1 MSENT
6 SAGRADALRRRCRRT
21 RPEAYRCACGRL
33 RDRCVRAAV
42 RALWSPTRRAAHGG
56 TAHPDAPRGS
66 GATTAAARTGTPA
79 RLTPADPTRP

>member
-6 SAGRADALRRRCRRT
+6 SSGRADAPRHRCRRT

-42 RALWSPTRRAAHGG
+42 RALWSPTRRTAHGEY
-56 TAHPDAPRGS
+56 AHPDAPRAPGPG
-66 GATTAAARTGTPA
+66 GAHGGRPHRDAGAAHAG
-79 RLTPADPTRP
+79 

>member
-6 SAGRADALRRRCRRT
+6 SVGRADAPRHRCRRT

-42 RALWSPTRRAAHGG
+42 RALWSPTRRVAHGE
-56 TAHPDAPRGS
+56 TVHPDAPRAPGPGGDHGGRPHRDA
-66 GATTAAARTGTPA
+66 GAAHAG
-79 RLTPADPTRP
+79 